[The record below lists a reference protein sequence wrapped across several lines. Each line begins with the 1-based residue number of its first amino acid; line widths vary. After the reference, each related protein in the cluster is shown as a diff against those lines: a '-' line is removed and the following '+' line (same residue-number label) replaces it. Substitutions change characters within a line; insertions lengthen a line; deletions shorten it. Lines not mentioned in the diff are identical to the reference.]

1 MPKTK
6 QQEAQEKRLQAN
18 IQQARKN
25 RSAVK
30 KAGKKS
36 GPHAKPPG
44 KGGFFSGVK
53 RDAPQTAQQTIPY
66 REIYKDGI
74 CRVNDKLY
82 TKTIQFF
89 DINYQLAQADDKA
102 QIFENYCDFL
112 NYFDSTISV
121 QLTFINQRAN
131 MQDFSKSIAIPPQ
144 GDEYDD
150 IRREYA
156 EMLKNQLEKGNNGLA
171 KRKYIT
177 FGIEAD
183 DLRTAKM
190 RLERVETDVL
200 NNFKTLGVQAVPLS
214 GLERLELLHSQL
226 HPSGQEK
233 FKFAW
238 SDLAKTG
245 LSTKDFIA
253 PTSFTFSKDGKTF
266 RIGEYSGAMSFLQI
280 LAPELTDRMLAEF
293 LDLDDAVTVNLHI
306 QSIDQAQAIRNIK
319 RKMSDLQKMKIEE
332 QKKAVRAGYDMDII
346 PTDLATYGE
355 EAQNLLQ
362 DLQSRNER
370 MFLVTVLVQN
380 IAPKRQKL
388 FSDIMAAS
396 GIAQKYNCALKR
408 LDYQQEQGLMSSLAL
423 GQNQIE
429 IQRGL
434 TTSSTAIF
442 VPFTTCELFQDG
454 QALYYGLN
462 AISSNLIMAN
472 RKLLKNPNGLFL
484 GTPGSGKSF
493 SAKREIV
500 NVFLL
505 TDDSIII
512 ADPENEYGPLVKLF
526 GKQGQVI
533 DLSPT
538 SSNYINPLDIN
549 LDYSDDENPITL
561 KSDFVLSLC
570 DLIIGG
576 KDGLTP
582 IEKTIIDR
590 CTRLVYRDYLQDPR
604 PENMPI
610 LGDLYELLRKQSEPE
625 AQNIATALEIYVNG
639 SLNVFNHRSN
649 IDMDSHRVLCFQLKS
664 LGKALKE
671 IGLLIMQDA
680 VWNRVTANREKHK
693 TTWFYIDE
701 FHLLLKGQTGA
712 FSVEIWKRFRKWGG
726 IPSGLTQNVKDLLAS
741 REIENIFENS
751 DFIYMLNQ
759 AQGDRQILAKQLG
772 ISPTQLSYVTHS
784 GPGEG
789 LLFFGNVIIPFVD
802 HFPKDTSLYQIMTTR
817 PEEVAE
823 AGT

>member
-512 ADPENEYGPLVKLF
+512 ADPENEYGPLVKRF

-590 CTRLVYRDYLQDPR
+590 CTRLVYRDYLQDTR

-693 TTWFYIDE
+693 TTWFYMDE